1 MNSLTFLIY
10 LSAMGV
16 SILLR
21 RQAKRQKS
29 EIARECARPG
39 CPLPA
44 GRPSIQTLEALLN
57 ISIGTV
63 LFVPAMHGFWM
74 IFRSPFF
81 STYTGPEM
89 GDFYSILLAAG
100 VTLMFLGSKALRQNL
115 LYRKNISQKAPADLL
130 TTGAP

>member
-1 MNSLTFLIY
+1 
-10 LSAMGV
+10 
-16 SILLR
+16 
-21 RQAKRQKS
+21 
-29 EIARECARPG
+29 
-39 CPLPA
+39 
-44 GRPSIQTLEALLN
+44 
-57 ISIGTV
+57 
-63 LFVPAMHGFWM
+63 M

-115 LYRKNISQKAPADLL
+115 LYRKNISQKAPADRL